1 MKFVVASSDYA
12 GLGFAM
18 RLQEEGHETV
28 LAMHPGPEVLAD
40 LEKLARFESVG
51 NGLVVKEPLARIV
64 ERRSA
69 FADACWIWD
78 CNHSVAENE
87 LLRAEGFRV
96 LGGGRYCDRMEHDR
110 AACLE
115 FVSRFGLRPPPSFPF
130 TDPGAAERFCRQ
142 HSETAYVY
150 KPDQGAKF
158 ETFVPESDDPVEA
171 NEEIRGHLA
180 TLRANANG
188 AGGANGARFVLQ
200 ERKEG
205 VEANVEVWFDR
216 GEPKFSFLTLEC
228 KRKYALDLGPFVGCA
243 LDFGFVIPID
253 SRAVME
259 TVGKLFPAYREMRY
273 TGYGDANV
281 ICGKEGVWFLEKCER
296 LGYNAHPNLFWNLA
310 RRPIGEIFSALV
322 DGGFE
327 PDFGEGFGASVT
339 MSTREGD
346 PGGGSVLYPA
356 RVEKDIYF
364 WDVRRTR
371 DGDRLVTAGFDPE
384 GDVLIAM
391 GHGYTIPTAWEAV
404 MKTASAI
411 RFPYRHYRPDG
422 DQTNFPSSPVRRYEA
437 LKAMGYI

>member
-1 MKFVVASSDYA
+1 MRFIVASSDYA

-18 RLQEEGHETV
+18 RLQEEGHETL
-28 LAMHPGPEVLAD
+28 LAVRPSSSVLAD
-40 LEKLARFESVG
+40 PALLARFESVG
-51 NGLVVKEPLARIV
+51 DGLVAKEPLASAITN
-64 ERRSA
+64 RRS
-69 FADACWIWD
+69 FSDAYWIWD
-78 CNHSVAENE
+78 SNHSVEENE

-110 AACLE
+110 TACLD
-115 FVSRFGLRPPPSFPF
+115 FVSRCGLRPPPSFPF
-130 TDPGAAERFCRQ
+130 SDTRAAERFCEQ
-142 HSETAYVY
+142 HAGTAYVY

-158 ETFVPESDDPVEA
+158 ETFVPEADDPTEA
-171 NEEIRGHLA
+171 NEELRGYL
-180 TLRANANG
+180 TSLS
-188 AGGANGARFVLQ
+188 GGGGFVLQ

-216 GEPKFSFLTLEC
+216 GRPTFSFLTLEC
-228 KRKYALDLGPFVGCA
+228 KRKYALDLGPFAGCA
-243 LDFGFVIPID
+243 LDFAFVIPIE
-253 SRAVME
+253 SRAVMD
-259 TVGKLFPAYREMRY
+259 TVGKLFPVYREMQY

-281 ICGKEGVWFLEKCER
+281 IAGKEGVWFLEKCER

-310 RRPIGEIFSALV
+310 RRPIGETFAALT

-346 PGGGSVLYPA
+346 TGGGPLLYPQ

-364 WDVRRTR
+364 WDVRRS
-371 DGDRLVTAGFDPE
+371 GGRLVTAGFDPE
-384 GDVLIAM
+384 GDVLVAM
-391 GHGYTIPTAWEAV
+391 GHGYTMPTAWEAV

-411 RFPYRHYRPDG
+411 RFPFRHYRPDG